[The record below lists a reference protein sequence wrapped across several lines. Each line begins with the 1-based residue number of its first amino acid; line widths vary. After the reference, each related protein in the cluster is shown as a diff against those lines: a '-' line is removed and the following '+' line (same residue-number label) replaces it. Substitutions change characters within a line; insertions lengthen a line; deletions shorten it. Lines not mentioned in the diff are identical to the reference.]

1 MKYKLMSA
9 IMAFSMLVSSTI
21 APLAASKSY
30 ASAEI
35 EENPTIMNEKI
46 DEVGNDEKPNEI
58 SDTKLDIP
66 ENTEEN
72 NENSPVE
79 TKTEKEK
86 SEKQAE
92 EETKKETPTEENL
105 EEETKEKVKIV
116 KKSVDVDLYED
127 SSYYTISNE
136 DIDIQITGQMPEN
149 GTIKAYEIQ
158 NAVTDME
165 KENVLGF
172 GFEIFDKDGNL
183 YDKNLADEYEIEIR
197 SGRLSD
203 LDKVYFY
210 EKNRDDVRFTETSNF
225 SKVSG
230 KVKVDSRADEF
241 AIAKDIEKE
250 EKQTQI
256 EKTSEEEKS
265 PFLST
270 EDKKEVNEK
279 NLAEKEIEKPK
290 DILDSLTNSAIEKQ
304 DTEAINEKADEKT
317 SSDLEL
323 VDWKKDLLDALAGN
337 LEDKN
342 PVDEEN
348 TEETYDNEE
357 TVKEDNQT

>member
-1 MKYKLMSA
+1 MLKNKERGLLSLKYKLMSA

-66 ENTEEN
+66 ENTEEI

-79 TKTEKEK
+79 TKTEEEK
-86 SEKQAE
+86 SEIQAE

-105 EEETKEKVKIV
+105 EEEIEEKEKIV
-116 KKSVDVDLYED
+116 KKSVDVNLYKD

-158 NAVTDME
+158 NPITDME

-172 GFEIFDKDGNL
+172 GFGIFDRDGNI

-197 SGRLSD
+197 SEKLSD
-203 LDKVYFY
+203 LDKIYFY

-230 KVKVDSRADEF
+230 KVKVDSKAEEF

-250 EKQTQI
+250 EKQTHI
-256 EKTSEEEKS
+256 EKIKNEEKS
-265 PFLST
+265 PFLT
-270 EDKKEVNEK
+270 NED
-279 NLAEKEIEKPK
+279 
-290 DILDSLTNSAIEKQ
+290 
-304 DTEAINEKADEKT
+304 
-317 SSDLEL
+317 
-323 VDWKKDLLDALAGN
+323 
-337 LEDKN
+337 
-342 PVDEEN
+342 
-348 TEETYDNEE
+348 
-357 TVKEDNQT
+357 